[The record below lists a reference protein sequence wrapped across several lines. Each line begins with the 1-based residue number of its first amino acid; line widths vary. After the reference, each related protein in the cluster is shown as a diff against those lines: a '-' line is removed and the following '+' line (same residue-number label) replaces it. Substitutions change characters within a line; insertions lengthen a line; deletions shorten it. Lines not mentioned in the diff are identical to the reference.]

1 MENAN
6 GKLQFPRADEFA
18 AKMGL
23 RYPIL
28 QAGMGGTDL
37 TELAVSVSEGGGMG
51 GLGVSWSSE
60 DDVRDQVKRVRAKT
74 KKPFLINYVLAM
86 PPNTLAAG
94 LEEGAPVVHF
104 SWGIP
109 SAESV
114 KLVRSHGAR
123 MGVQV
128 TNVDGARMAIDA
140 GADYICVQGQEAG
153 GHVQAQRSWRLNLPS
168 IIEEAAGKT
177 PVLVAG
183 GLGDGRALRA
193 VLEAGASGGVF
204 GTRFVATKEPP
215 YHPRYKER
223 LVQSTADDSI
233 LTVCFDGAWRNATH
247 RVLQNKTTLAWE
259 AAGSGPEGI
268 RPGDGDTVAIVGN
281 NPLPRYTI
289 FPPGEGMPDEAVANM
304 ALYAGQS
311 TSLIHD
317 IPCASALVERLW
329 SECVEKHA

>member
-1 MENAN
+1 METGN
-6 GKLQFPRADEFA
+6 GKLHFPKAEAFA

-23 RYPIL
+23 LYPIL

-37 TELAVSVSEGGGMG
+37 TALAAAVSEGGGMG

-60 DDVRDQVKRVRAKT
+60 EEVRNDVKKVRSKT
-74 KKPFLINYVLAM
+74 KKPFAVNYVLAM
-86 PPNTLAAG
+86 PPNTLAAA

-109 SAESV
+109 SAEMV

-128 TNVDGARMAIDA
+128 SNSQGARRAVDA
-140 GADYICVQGQEAG
+140 GADYISCQGQEAG

-168 IIEEAAGKT
+168 VLAEAGET
-177 PVLVAG
+177 PTLVAG

-193 VLEAGASGGVF
+193 VLQAGASGGVF

-215 YHPRYKER
+215 YHEEYKER
-223 LVQSTADDSI
+223 LVQSTGDDSI
-233 LTVCFDGAWRNATH
+233 ITVCFDGAWRNATH
-247 RVLQNKTTLAWE
+247 RVLQNQTTLAWE

-268 RPGDGDTVAIVGN
+268 RPGDGDMVAVVGN
-281 NPLPRYTI
+281 TPLPRYTI
-289 FPPGEGMPDEAVANM
+289 FPPGEGMPKEAVTQM
-304 ALYAGQS
+304 ALYAG
-311 TSLIHD
+311 TGVGLIHD
-317 IPCASALVERLW
+317 LPCAGDLVRRLW
-329 SECVEKHA
+329 AECVEKHH